1 MELKDILLAISIG
14 LLPSLIWLVFFLRE
28 DAHKEPK
35 LMILK
40 VFIAGALISL
50 VAVAFQYASQNILGF
65 LRVEKYAFVS
75 ILVLAAL
82 EEVLKFLAAYFIIV
96 RSKFFDEPIDAMIYM
111 IVVALGFAALEN
123 VFIALNSVFQ
133 NGWNTNDLFGTLIFR
148 FIGATLLHA
157 LSSAIVGYYW
167 AKKFILDNAP
177 MITNIEKRDIAEDL
191 IMQGIIFASL
201 LHAIFNFL
209 IIRFSDILVYPTIFL
224 TIIALF
230 VFWNFEKIKRYYR
243 LSI

>member
-14 LLPSLIWLVFFLRE
+14 LFPSLIWLVFFLRE
-28 DAHKEPK
+28 DSNKEPR

-40 VFIAGALISL
+40 VFIAGAFISL
-50 VAVAFQYASQNILGF
+50 VAVAFQYASQSILIF
-65 LRVEKYAFVS
+65 LKVEKYAFIS
-75 ILVLAAL
+75 ILVLATL
-82 EEVLKFLAAYFIIV
+82 EEILKFLAAYFFIIK
-96 RSKFFDEPIDAMIYM
+96 SNFFDEPVDAMIYM
-111 IVVALGFAALEN
+111 IVVALGFAASEN
-123 VFIALNSVFQ
+123 IFIALNSVFQ
-133 NGWNTNDLFGTLIFR
+133 NGWNINDLFGILIFR

-167 AKKFILDNAP
+167 AKKFILDKVP
-177 MITNIEKRDIAEDL
+177 LITNIEKRDIAEDL

-209 IIRFSDILVYPTIFL
+209 IIKFNDILIYPTIFL

-230 VFWNFEKIKRYYR
+230 VFWNFEKIKKYIY
-243 LSI
+243 